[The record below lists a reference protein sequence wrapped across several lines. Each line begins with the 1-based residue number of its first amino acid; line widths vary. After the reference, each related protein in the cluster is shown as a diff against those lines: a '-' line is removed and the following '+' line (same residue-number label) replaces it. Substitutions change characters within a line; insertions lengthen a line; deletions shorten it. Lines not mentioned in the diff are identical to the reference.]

1 MHRHILPSLLVAVI
15 LPMLLA
21 LLYGQSGAEGLPRS
35 FIETDLRSLRAYMIE
50 LEMPPAAIYAIQLQ
64 QDRVSA
70 AAAVAATQTHIAAI
84 DHTQRALLQAVEASG
99 AQTLYRLQR
108 VYNGMAVLA
117 APERIAL
124 FEGLPGVK
132 AIHPIVSKQPALT
145 TSVPFLA
152 APALWRGF
160 DDLLPARGEGVRI
173 AVIDTGIDYL
183 HVDFGGPGTG
193 YAQNDPTIIGDVP
206 GFPGVKVVGGYDF
219 AGDAYNADPRSSS
232 YNPIPVP
239 DADPMDCYGHGTH
252 VAGIAAGFGV
262 TRDLQTYAGP
272 WDDSTR
278 FASLY
283 IGPGVAP
290 LAQLYALK
298 VFGCTGSSDIVD
310 LAIEW
315 AVDPD
320 GNGDFSDRVD
330 VINLSLGSPLGA
342 LYDTTTVAA
351 DNAAALGVV
360 VVVSA
365 GNFGDVR
372 FALGSPSNG
381 DHVLSVAAT
390 QHGLVGVE
398 NGPPQPFDRV
408 TGFSSRGPRPGD
420 AALKP
425 DIAAPGAGIVSAM
438 SQSGTGALSLS
449 GTSMAAP
456 HVAGAMAL
464 LRQIHPDWSSAE
476 LKALAMNTALP
487 LVRSGAAL
495 TSALNAPSLVG
506 AGRIDLIAAARA
518 PAIAYA
524 ADAPGHV
531 SLSFGMP
538 EVLDFY
544 QASQRLRVANR
555 SNQPVAYRLSYI
567 PLTDMPGVT
576 VTVPLSTVTVPV
588 AGFADAVVTLLADAT
603 HMERAA
609 PAPDSTRPRFDE
621 ESGYLL
627 LWPAEGAW
635 RATLLHAAHPAEVVA
650 VYRPAERMLE
660 FTVTFSASVPS
671 GSGTLRLRTVDGSS
685 LGHTAPL
692 SLTTAFTGVL
702 PLAPLHELLLATNR
716 LSVELRLDDS
726 ADDSVEVLE
735 GALNTEASIL
745 HVPVHAAP
753 RAVSA
758 MRSAS
763 SLLAFSEP
771 LTATLFLTGQALY
784 ASAPLTA
791 VASQVSVFQ
800 LEVQSPN
807 SRPEHLSDHA
817 LDLYDSADISHVGVA
832 TNFPTAASDEA
843 LIFFGIAAHA
853 PWSTPNQVRFDVLI
867 DVDGDGAA
875 DFRLFNS
882 SREGYPSERFLG
894 DTFVSALE
902 NLRTQQRTIQE
913 PLNGAPPSAV
923 DLRPFGSRVI
933 VLPVRVA
940 DLALPPGQTV
950 ISYTVA
956 SYHRSFGNQ
965 PEDIIDR
972 TPPRRLDLARPALH
986 VMKEGW
992 QVPFVDDRPGAA
1004 LTPTLNLS
1012 SYALHPEMG
1021 ILLFHH
1027 HNSAQEG
1034 TEGQV
1039 EAVKVGYSWP
1049 ATLHLPL
1056 LMR

>member
-1 MHRHILPSLLVAVI
+1 MHRRILLSLFIAVV
-15 LPMLLA
+15 LTMLLA
-21 LLYGQSGAEGLPRS
+21 LPHDRSIAEELPRA
-35 FIETDLRSLRAYMIE
+35 FVEADRRFLRAYMIE
-50 LEMPPAAIYAIQLQ
+50 LEMPPAAIYSIQLQ

-70 AAAVAATQTHIAAI
+70 AAAVAATQAHIAAI
-84 DHTQRALLQAVEASG
+84 DHMQRALLQAVEASG

-117 APERIAL
+117 APERVAL

-132 AIHPIVSKQPALT
+132 AVHPIVSKQPALT
-145 TSVPFLA
+145 SSVPFLG

-160 DDLLPARGEGVRI
+160 AGLLPARGEGVRI
-173 AVIDTGIDYL
+173 AIIDTGIDYL

-193 YAQNDPTIIGDVP
+193 YAQNNPTVIGDVP

-239 DADPMDCYGHGTH
+239 DTDPMDCYGHGTH

-262 TRDLQTYAGP
+262 TRSSQTYAGP
-272 WDDSTR
+272 WDDSTQ
-278 FASLY
+278 FANLR

-351 DNAAALGVV
+351 DNAAALGVIV
-360 VVVSA
+360 VASA
-365 GNFGDVR
+365 GNSGDVR

-390 QHGLVGVE
+390 QHGLVEVGH
-398 NGPPQPFDRV
+398 GPPQPFDRV
-408 TGFSSRGPRPGD
+408 TGFSSRGPRTGD

-425 DIAAPGAGIVSAM
+425 DIAAPGAGIVSAA
-438 SQSGTGALSLS
+438 SQSGAGALSLS

-495 TSALNAPSLVG
+495 TSTLNAPSLVG
-506 AGRIDLIAAARA
+506 AGRIDLTAAAHA

-524 ADAPGHV
+524 ADAPGRV

-538 EVLDFY
+538 EVLDSY
-544 QASQRLRVANR
+544 QASQRLRVANK
-555 SNQPVAYRLSYI
+555 SNLPVTYQLSYV

-576 VTVPLSTVTVPV
+576 VTVPISTVTAPV
-588 AGFADAVVTLLADAT
+588 AGFADAVVTLLADVT
-603 HMERAA
+603 HMARAA
-609 PAPDSTRPRFDE
+609 SAPDSTRPRFDE

-627 LWPAEGAW
+627 LWPAEATW
-635 RATLLHAAHPAEVVA
+635 RAALPHAVHPAEVA
-650 VYRPAERMLE
+650 ATYRPAERMLE
-660 FTVTFSASVPS
+660 LTVTFTASVPD
-671 GSGTLRLRTVDGSS
+671 GSGALYLRTVDGSV
-685 LGHTAPL
+685 LGYTAPL
-692 SLTTAFTGVL
+692 SLTTAFTGTL
-702 PLAPLHELLLATNR
+702 SLAPLHELLLATNK
-716 LSVELRLDDS
+716 LSIELWLDDS
-726 ADDSVEVLE
+726 AEVLE
-735 GALNTEASIL
+735 GTLSTEASIL

-753 RAVSA
+753 RPVSA

-784 ASAPLTA
+784 AGAPLTA

-807 SRPEHLSDHA
+807 SRPERLPDHA

-832 TNFPTAASDEA
+832 TDFPTATNDEA

-867 DVDGDGAA
+867 DVDGDGTA

-882 SREGYPSERFLG
+882 SIEGYTSERFFG
-894 DTFVSALE
+894 DSFVSALE
-902 NLRTQQRTIQE
+902 NLRTRQRTIQK
-913 PLNGAPPSAV
+913 PLNGAPPSAA
-923 DLRPFGSRVI
+923 DLRPFASRVM

-950 ISYTVA
+950 ISYTVE
-956 SYHRSFGNQ
+956 SYHRSFGDQ

-972 TPPRRLDLARPALH
+972 TPSRRFDLARPALH
-986 VMKEGW
+986 VMKEER
-992 QVPFVDDRPGAA
+992 QVPFLDDRPGAA
-1004 LTPTLNLS
+1004 LTPTLDLY
-1012 SYALHPEMG
+1012 SYAVHPGTG

-1027 HNSAQEG
+1027 HNG
-1034 TEGQV
+1034 VEGQV
-1039 EAVKVGYSWP
+1039 EVVEVNYSWP